1 MKVVEVAIS
10 DITKENLDNT
20 GVFAVSIVKNP
31 AIERNF
37 FKFGK
42 EEKKPERLFFNDE
55 KRIITGAALIPDLKI
70 YRNNLGNGED
80 GYVYFSKET
89 IKEIAEKFFIDLTP
103 VQSTTLEHKDSTDK
117 LNLIESWIIE
127 DETYDKAYKFD
138 KDLPVGT
145 WMLSYKVTD
154 DDLWNEIKDGTYN
167 GFSVEAS
174 LNLLFSEQKQTDSIE
189 SVINE
194 LKSFIENL

>member
-174 LNLLFSEQKQTDSIE
+174 LNLLFSKQKQTDSIE